1 MGRLYRKIMHLCS
14 LAIYKNILFLI
25 VSGNSHGHYD
35 LEAVLQTAV
44 CVYIGHYDLAAVLQT
59 AVCVHIGHYDLEAVL
74 QTAVCVHIG
83 TSGAFSTS
91 CFTACVSPYF
101 SWYGFSVSH
110 TKITKNKFLLICM
123 YIACDY
129 TRIARA
135 SRNHARYPDI

>member
-1 MGRLYRKIMHLCS
+1 MHLCS
-14 LAIYKNILFLI
+14 VAIIKNILFLI

-35 LEAVLQTAV
+35 LA
-44 CVYIGHYDLAAVLQT
+44 
-59 AVCVHIGHYDLEAVL
+59 AVL

-110 TKITKNKFLLICM
+110 TIITKNKFLLICM
-123 YIACDY
+123 YVACDY

-135 SRNHARYPDI
+135 SRNHARYPV